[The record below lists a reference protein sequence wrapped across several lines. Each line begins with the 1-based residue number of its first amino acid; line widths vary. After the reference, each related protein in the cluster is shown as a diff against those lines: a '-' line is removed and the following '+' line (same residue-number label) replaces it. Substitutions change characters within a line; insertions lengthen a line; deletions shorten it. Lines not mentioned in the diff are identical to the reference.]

1 MKLFLILLTLIKV
14 ELQELIMH
22 LQLKQKTIWK
32 QDTTKMVIK
41 TAVWELYNMLKP
53 FINLPIE
60 LKADWANTNE
70 KNGSG
75 LILKLLK
82 KK

>member
-1 MKLFLILLTLIKV
+1 M
-14 ELQELIMH
+14 
-22 LQLKQKTIWK
+22 KQKQWK
-32 QDTTKMVIK
+32 DTTKMVIK

-70 KNGSG
+70 KMEG
-75 LILKLLK
+75 
-82 KK
+82 